1 MAVSP
6 GGIPAE
12 LQEGITAFLGTKK
25 ILLVK
30 RVQLLV
36 KSKYDDYILVLT
48 PWRAYVL
55 LVILPVR
62 VHSSFSFLEVQEIT
76 VREPSLVVI
85 ETDTSSYAFRLMSFD
100 DLEQV
105 VIHVT
110 MSLKK
115 VFPDSSPG
123 TLLKNSPPNLYER
136 IRRITDSLEEMLQ
149 SNQGPCGGFSET
161 YAALCDY
168 NGFTFREEIQWDV
181 DNIYHSQ
188 DCREFN
194 LLDFSHLESRDVAL
208 SVAALSFNLWF
219 TKLYCKDFRLNLE
232 ISEQLLYM
240 LSKSVTL
247 EELVLENSG
256 LKSEFAQRMAQA
268 LSRHPDSV
276 LHTINLAGNQLEDRG
291 IIAFSQHFE
300 KRLKG
305 LQSLNLARTSLTAK
319 GMSTLCQALA
329 ANKAIGSSLRY
340 LDLSGNPSTLAVDDT
355 SSLQSLLC
363 WCSSLSHL
371 SLSGTDCSLDT
382 IFGALAHGCCTSLV
396 HLDLSKNVYSHKRV
410 KDVSPAIK
418 QFFSKA
424 SALRHVS
431 LAGTK
436 LPPDAVRA
444 LLQGLAYN
452 SCISDLHLDLS
463 SCELRSAGAQV
474 IQDLISDANSVSDL
488 DLSDNGFDSDMVTLV
503 LSIGRSKSI
512 RHVSLGKNFN
522 IKSKDGLVDVLHRI
536 VQITQEDDCAL
547 QSLSVAESRLKLG
560 TNVLLSALGSNTSLI
575 ALDISGNAMG
585 DTGAKMLAK
594 ALQINTKLRTVVWDR
609 NNTTGHGLLEVAQA
623 LERNYTLKSMPLPM
637 NDVVQAYR
645 SNPEKTEEAVHKI
658 QSCLT
663 RNQMRR
669 TLPTQT
675 FRLQQGIL
683 TTSSEQM
690 VNEICLSVQKHVD
703 ILSSCLGREV
713 EADILFAEEAIRNA
727 NLSVSILP
735 LLYEAGNTPY
745 QNGKLQHKMECLT
758 EEASQACGREIQAIM
773 QAVLDTV
780 HSLCPAMVQKRGVRD
795 QLVNAMSERIYLQD
809 HLNLSSVL
817 DQMVTDVFS
826 KLNEIKLSVTAA
838 VADCIVD
845 AVLGDL
851 TVAQCKLAE
860 SLPKHGLDL
869 PSLQL
874 ESVEDDAA
882 VPMRGRNPLDIAE
895 KGFAAEE
902 YKMALR
908 RKNKHF
914 RSIRPTPT
922 MRSLSEL
929 ELPAAPKARPA
940 STKDAEPASGL
951 LPCMQPA
958 STESLMDLP
967 TEGEKLEHCTKARP
981 RPNRRHKQPPSK
993 PNVQPVACEN
1003 SEDRS
1008 ITRVDEG
1015 LEDFFSKK
1023 LITEELPPTAL
1034 ETCPGSALLASS
1046 SSRTLK
1052 KKIGNFFAFK
1062 KPKSS
1067 RGSRCEK
1074 EPEGSVTASKSRRSV
1089 LSDILRTPSKAGEP
1103 LSKSEEGGLA
1113 AESGAEPEHS
1123 QTPNSAR
1130 RIRPKYSR
1138 EGKSQSLIL
1147 LSGEDEDALGVRH
1160 DKKRHLEKSDGE
1172 LPSSFEQRVHVM
1184 LHRMGVTKGLAAE
1197 GKKQQNKDSEI
1208 KKAGSD
1214 GDIVDSSAD
1223 SPPPSLKVRTHSMST
1238 AVSFLQKRHLE
1249 KSDGELPSSFEQR
1262 VHVMLH
1268 RMGVTKGLAAE
1279 GKKQQNKDSEIKKAG
1294 SDGDIVDSSAD
1305 SPPPS
1310 LKVRTHSM
1318 STVIL
1323 PRLHTWMET
1332 SAQAVCPAAGH
1343 GNQKPTHALCPVG
1356 GCRLRPST
1364 LELPDSGGETLHAG
1378 YPRLCP
1384 AFPTDTSL
1392 RSSPDNMVEPGIGP
1406 AAPRPAWKALGKQ
1419 LNSELKGKSSDL
1431 PRSSLPIP
1439 EQSGQPELTG
1449 REGWSSSLPRL
1460 GRSTPTALL
1469 RRVSHCGEPGTSTIP
1484 LSLPA
1489 PPDAEDNRLTPRLAA
1504 LSGTSRRAVSI
1515 HEDQLREPDSL
1526 TELENAMIPLRLRRS
1541 PVLKRRNKRNSLV
1554 DPEVTSEPS
1563 PSLDTTDAVMRDQ
1576 PSAEDTPEELQPG
1589 AEAKGD
1595 QPQAAAQTVVNA
1607 QDSTLD
1613 QRSPVP
1619 GQGEPALGQ

>member
-1 MAVSP
+1 MAASP
-6 GGIPAE
+6 EGISAE
-12 LQEGITAFLGTKK
+12 LQEGIIAFLGTKK
-25 ILLVK
+25 VLLLMSI
-30 RVQLLV
+30 QLQV

-55 LVILPVR
+55 PVMLPVR
-62 VHSSFSFLEVQEIT
+62 VHSSFSFLEVREMT

-85 ETDTSSYAFRLMSFD
+85 ETDAVSYAFRFMSFD

-149 SNQGPCGGFSET
+149 SSPGPCGGFSET

-168 NGFTFREEIQWDV
+168 NGFAFREEIQWDV

-219 TKLYCKDFRLNLE
+219 TKLSCKDFRLNQE

-240 LSKSVTL
+240 LSKSVML

-256 LKSEFAQRMAQA
+256 LKADFAQRMAQA
-268 LSRHPDSV
+268 LSNHPDSV

-291 IIAFSQHFE
+291 TLLGRDEFPMKTDVQLQIPLAAAPCPGAVAQGGTDTCLRWHGGSGLSALSSGIIAFSQHVE
-300 KRLKG
+300 KSPRG
-305 LQSLNLARTSLTAK
+305 LQSLSLARTMLTAK
-319 GMSTLCQALA
+319 GMSTLCKALA
-329 ANKAIGSSLRY
+329 DNKAIRSSLRH
-340 LDLSGNPSTLAVDDT
+340 LDLSGNPSTLAGDDI
-355 SSLQSLLC
+355 SNLQSLLHQC
-363 WCSSLSHL
+363 HSLSHL
-371 SLSGTDCSLDT
+371 SLAGTDCPLDAL
-382 IFGALAHGCCTSLV
+382 FGALVHGCRTSLV

-410 KDVSPAIK
+410 KTISPDIK
-418 QFFSKA
+418 EFFSQA
-424 SALRHVS
+424 CALRHVS

-436 LPPDAVRA
+436 LPADVVRA
-444 LLQGLAYN
+444 LLQGLADN
-452 SCISDLHLDLS
+452 SHISDLRLDLS
-463 SCELRSAGAQV
+463 NCELRSAGAQV
-474 IQDLISDANSVSDL
+474 IQDLIPDTSSISSL
-488 DLSDNGFDSDMVTLV
+488 DLSDNGFDPDMVTLV

-522 IKSKDGLVDVLHRI
+522 IKSKEGLLDVLHRI
-536 VQITQEDDCAL
+536 VQLTQEDDCPL

-594 ALQINTKLRTVVWDR
+594 ALQINTKLRTVVWDK
-609 NNTTGHGLLEVAQA
+609 NNTTAHGLLEVAQA

-637 NDVVQAYR
+637 SDVAQAYR
-645 SNPEKTEEAVHKI
+645 SNPEKTEEAVHKL

-663 RNQMRR
+663 RNQLRR

-703 ILSSCLGREV
+703 ILSACPGREA
-713 EADILFAEEAIRNA
+713 EADILCAEEAIRNA

-745 QNGKLQHKMECLT
+745 QNGKLQHKLECLT
-758 EEASQACGREIQAIM
+758 EEASQTCSWEIQAIM
-773 QAVLDTV
+773 QAALDTA
-780 HSLCPAMVQKRGVRD
+780 HSLCPAVVQKSGVRD

-809 HLNLSSVL
+809 HLNLSAVL
-817 DQMVTDVFS
+817 DQMITDVFS

-860 SLPKHGLDL
+860 SLPKQGLDL
-869 PSLQL
+869 PALL
-874 ESVEDDAA
+874 PEPAEDDATA
-882 VPMRGRNPLDIAE
+882 PVRGRNPPDL
-895 KGFAAEE
+895 AAEE

-922 MRSLSEL
+922 VRSVSEL
-929 ELPAAPKARPA
+929 EPAAGRDASGLRAHRVPPSLSPAALPARPA
-940 STKDAEPASGL
+940 STKDAEPASGS
-951 LPCMQPA
+951 LPSTQPA
-958 STESLMDLP
+958 TTAGSLMDLP
-967 TEGEKLEHCTKARP
+967 TAGEKLEHCTKARP

-1015 LEDFFSKK
+1015 LEDFFAKR
-1023 LITEELPPTAL
+1023 LIPEELPPMAL
-1034 ETCPGSALLASS
+1034 DTCLGSAPLAPSG
-1046 SSRTLK
+1046 SRTLK

-1074 EPEGSVTASKSRRSV
+1074 EPEGGPAAHRSRRSM
-1089 LSDILRTPSKAGEP
+1089 LSDILRAPSKAGEAGKP

-1113 AESGAEPEHS
+1113 AEPQAEPKHC
-1123 QTPNSAR
+1123 QTPDSAR

-1160 DKKRHLEKSDGE
+1160 DKKRHLEKSEGE
-1172 LPSSFEQRVHVM
+1172 LPGSFEQRVQVM
-1184 LHRMGVTKGLAAE
+1184 LHRIGVTKGPAIE
-1197 GKKQQNKDSEI
+1197 GKKQQSKDSEI

-1223 SPPPSLKVRTHSMST
+1223 SPPSLKARTHSMST
-1238 AVSFLQKRHLE
+1238 DAPFRSPAVTVE
-1249 KSDGELPSSFEQR
+1249 PSA
-1262 VHVMLH
+1262 
-1268 RMGVTKGLAAE
+1268 GLAE
-1279 GKKQQNKDSEIKKAG
+1279 
-1294 SDGDIVDSSAD
+1294 
-1305 SPPPS
+1305 
-1310 LKVRTHSM
+1310 
-1318 STVIL
+1318 
-1323 PRLHTWMET
+1323 
-1332 SAQAVCPAAGH
+1332 
-1343 GNQKPTHALCPVG
+1343 
-1356 GCRLRPST
+1356 
-1364 LELPDSGGETLHAG
+1364 
-1378 YPRLCP
+1378 
-1384 AFPTDTSL
+1384 
-1392 RSSPDNMVEPGIGP
+1392 
-1406 AAPRPAWKALGKQ
+1406 PRPAWKALGMQ
-1419 LNSELKGKSSDL
+1419 LPAELQGTSSDQPRRSYVLAEPSRL
-1431 PRSSLPIP
+1431 PEPR
-1439 EQSGQPELTG
+1439 G
-1449 REGWSSSLPRL
+1449 REGWSSSLPRP
-1460 GRSTPTALL
+1460 GRSAPAALP
-1469 RRVSHCGEPGTSTIP
+1469 RRVSHGGDAGASSP
-1484 LSLPA
+1484 LAA
-1489 PPDAEDNRLTPRLAA
+1489 PPDTEDNRLTPQLAA
-1504 LSGTSRRAVSI
+1504 PRGTSRRAVSI
-1515 HEDQLREPDSL
+1515 HEEQLREPECPA
-1526 TELENAMIPLRLRRS
+1526 ELGTGTVPLRLRRS
-1541 PVLKRRNKRNSLV
+1541 PVFKRRTKHDSLLE
-1554 DPEVTSEPS
+1554 PEGEPG
-1563 PSLDTTDAVMRDQ
+1563 PSSDTAGAMPQDWPRARL
-1576 PSAEDTPEELQPG
+1576 EESQ
-1589 AEAKGD
+1589 AEAGTKGK
-1595 QPQAAAQTVVNA
+1595 QPQALAQTVANA
-1607 QDSTLD
+1607 QDSAAID
-1613 QRSPVP
+1613 QRRPVP

>member
-1 MAVSP
+1 MAASP
-6 GGIPAE
+6 RGISTE

-25 ILLVK
+25 VLLVMSI
-30 RVQLLV
+30 QLQV
-36 KSKYDDYILVLT
+36 KSKYNDYILVLT

-55 LVILPVR
+55 AVVLPPVR
-62 VHSSFSFLEVQEIT
+62 VHSSFSFLEVKEMT

-85 ETDTSSYAFRLMSFD
+85 ETDAASYAFRFMSFD

-136 IRRITDSLEEMLQ
+136 IRQITDSLEEMLQ
-149 SNQGPCGGFSET
+149 SSLGPCGGFSET

-168 NGFTFREEIQWDV
+168 NGFAFREEIQWDV

-188 DCREFN
+188 DCRDFN

-219 TKLYCKDFRLNLE
+219 TKLSCKDFRLNQE

-256 LKSEFAQRMAQA
+256 LKADFAQRMAQV
-268 LSRHPDSV
+268 LSNHPDSV

-291 IIAFSQHFE
+291 TQLLGQDKFPPMKTDVQLCIPLPPAPHPGAVAQSGMDTHLHHGHSGLSALSSGIIAFSRHME
-300 KRLKG
+300 KSPKG
-305 LQSLNLARTSLTAK
+305 LQSLSLARNTLTAK
-319 GMSTLCQALA
+319 GMSTLCKALA
-329 ANKAIGSSLRY
+329 DNKAIGSSLRH
-340 LDLSGNPSTLAVDDT
+340 LDLSGNPGALVGDDI
-355 SSLQSLLC
+355 SNLQSLLRQC
-363 WCSSLSHL
+363 HSLSHL
-371 SLSGTDCSLDT
+371 SLAGTDCPLDT
-382 IFGALAHGCCTSLV
+382 IFGALVHGCHTSLV
-396 HLDLSKNVYSHKRV
+396 HLDLSKNAYSHKRV
-410 KDVSPAIK
+410 KTTSPDIK
-418 QFFSKA
+418 EFFSQA
-424 SALRHVS
+424 CALRHVS

-436 LPPDAVRA
+436 LPADTVRA
-444 LLQGLAYN
+444 LLQGLAEN
-452 SCISDLHLDLS
+452 SHISDLRLDLS
-463 SCELRSAGAQV
+463 NCELRSAGAQV
-474 IQDLISDANSVSDL
+474 IQDLIPDASSISNL
-488 DLSDNGFDSDMVTLV
+488 DLSDNGFDPDMVTLV

-522 IKSKDGLVDVLHRI
+522 IKSKEGLLDVLHRI
-536 VQITQEDDCAL
+536 VQLTQEDDCPL

-594 ALQINTKLRTVVWDR
+594 ALQINTKLRTVIWDR
-609 NNTTGHGLLEVAQA
+609 NNTTAHGLLEVAQA

-637 NDVVQAYR
+637 CDVAQAYR
-645 SNPEKTEEAVHKI
+645 SNPEKTEEAVHKL

-663 RNQMRR
+663 RNQLRR
-669 TLPTQT
+669 TLPAQT

-703 ILSSCLGREV
+703 ILSACPGREM
-713 EADILFAEEAIRNA
+713 EADILCAEEAIRNA

-745 QNGKLQHKMECLT
+745 QNSKLQHKLECLT
-758 EEASQACGREIQAIM
+758 EEASQTCGREIQAIM
-773 QAVLDTV
+773 QAVLDTA
-780 HSLCPAMVQKRGVRD
+780 HSLCPAVVQKSRVRD

-809 HLNLSSVL
+809 HLNLSTVL
-817 DQMVTDVFS
+817 DQMITDIFS

-860 SLPKHGLDL
+860 SLPKQGLDIPALL
-869 PSLQL
+869 PELA
-874 ESVEDDAA
+874 EDDAA
-882 VPMRGRNPLDIAE
+882 TPARGRNPLDL
-895 KGFAAEE
+895 AAEE

-922 MRSLSEL
+922 VRSVSEL
-929 ELPAAPKARPA
+929 EPAAGRDASGLRAHRAPPSLSPAAPPARPA

-951 LPCMQPA
+951 LPSTQPA
-958 STESLMDLP
+958 TTTTAGSLMDLP
-967 TEGEKLEHCTKARP
+967 TAGEKLEHCTKARP

-1015 LEDFFSKK
+1015 LEDFFAKR
-1023 LITEELPPTAL
+1023 LIPEELPPMAP
-1034 ETCPGSALLASS
+1034 ETCVGSAPLVPSG
-1046 SSRTLK
+1046 SRTLK

-1067 RGSRCEK
+1067 RGLRCEK
-1074 EPEGSVTASKSRRSV
+1074 EPEGGPTAPRSRRSM
-1089 LSDILRTPSKAGEP
+1089 LSDILRAPSKASEAGKP

-1113 AESGAEPEHS
+1113 AEPRAEPEHC
-1123 QTPNSAR
+1123 QTPDSAR

-1147 LSGEDEDALGVRH
+1147 LSGEDEDALAVRH
-1160 DKKRHLEKSDGE
+1160 DKKRHLEKSEGE
-1172 LPSSFEQRVHVM
+1172 LPGSFEQRMQVM
-1184 LHRMGVTKGLAAE
+1184 LHRIGVSKGPAAE
-1197 GKKQQNKDSEI
+1197 GKKQQSKDNEI

-1223 SPPPSLKVRTHSMST
+1223 SPAALKARTHSMST
-1238 AVSFLQKRHLE
+1238 DAPFRS
-1249 KSDGELPSSFEQR
+1249 
-1262 VHVMLH
+1262 
-1268 RMGVTKGLAAE
+1268 
-1279 GKKQQNKDSEIKKAG
+1279 
-1294 SDGDIVDSSAD
+1294 
-1305 SPPPS
+1305 
-1310 LKVRTHSM
+1310 
-1318 STVIL
+1318 
-1323 PRLHTWMET
+1323 
-1332 SAQAVCPAAGH
+1332 PAA
-1343 GNQKPTHALCPVG
+1343 VM
-1356 GCRLRPST
+1356 
-1364 LELPDSGGETLHAG
+1364 E
-1378 YPRLCP
+1378 PR
-1384 AFPTDTSL
+1384 ASL
-1392 RSSPDNMVEPGIGP
+1392 AEPQ
-1406 AAPRPAWKALGKQ
+1406 PAWKALGRQ
-1419 LNSELKGKSSDL
+1419 LPAEPQGTSSNQPRHSFVLAEL
-1431 PRSSLPIP
+1431 
-1439 EQSGQPELTG
+1439 SGLTEPGG
-1449 REGWSSSLPRL
+1449 REDWSSSLPRP
-1460 GRSTPTALL
+1460 GRSVPVALP
-1469 RRVSHCGEPGTSTIP
+1469 RRVSHSGEVGASSPPPT
-1484 LSLPA
+1484 
-1489 PPDAEDNRLTPRLAA
+1489 PPDTEDNRLTLRLAA
-1504 LSGTSRRAVSI
+1504 LWGTGRRAVSV
-1515 HEDQLREPDSL
+1515 HEEQLREPECSA
-1526 TELENAMIPLRLRRS
+1526 ELGSTVPLRLRRS
-1541 PVLKRRNKRNSLV
+1541 PVFRRRTKHDSL
-1554 DPEVTSEPS
+1554 PEPEGKAG
-1563 PSLDTTDAVMRDQ
+1563 PSLGAAGAMLQDQ
-1576 PSAEDTPEELQPG
+1576 PCAGLEELQ
-1589 AEAKGD
+1589 AETGTEGE
-1595 QPQAAAQTVVNA
+1595 QPQALAQTVANA
-1607 QDSTLD
+1607 QDSAAVD
-1613 QRSPVP
+1613 QRRPVP
-1619 GQGEPALGQ
+1619 GRGEPALGQ

>member
-1 MAVSP
+1 ILWP
-6 GGIPAE
+6 
-12 LQEGITAFLGTKK
+12 LQVA
-25 ILLVK
+25 
-30 RVQLLV
+30 
-36 KSKYDDYILVLT
+36 
-48 PWRAYVL
+48 
-55 LVILPVR
+55 
-62 VHSSFSFLEVQEIT
+62 
-76 VREPSLVVI
+76 I
-85 ETDTSSYAFRLMSFD
+85 ETDTSSYAFRLMSFED
-100 DLEQV
+100 VEQV

-123 TLLKNSPPNLYER
+123 TLLKNSPPDVYER
-136 IRRITDSLEEMLQ
+136 ICRITESLEEMLQ

-219 TKLYCKDFRLNLE
+219 TRLYCKDFRLNLE

-240 LSKSVTL
+240 LSKSVKL

-256 LKSEFAQRMAQA
+256 LKADFAQRMAQA

-276 LHTINLAGNQLEDRG
+276 LHSINLAGNQLEDRG
-291 IIAFSQHFE
+291 VIAFSRHVE

-305 LQSLNLARTSLTAK
+305 LQSLSLARTSLTAK
-319 GMSTLCQALA
+319 AGMSTLCQALA
-329 ANKAIGSSLRY
+329 ANEVIGSSLRH
-340 LDLSGNPSTLAVDDT
+340 LDLSGNPGTLALDDT

-363 WCSSLSHL
+363 RCDSLSHL
-371 SLSGTDCSLDT
+371 SLSGTDCSLDSVNPCPRVSFT
-382 IFGALAHGCCTSLV
+382 IITVPFGAWGAGGVMVLPNVSRHFLQIFGALAHGCCTSLV

-424 SALRHVS
+424 CALRHVS

-444 LLQGLAYN
+444 LLQGLADN
-452 SCISDLHLDLS
+452 SGISDLHLDLS

-560 TNVLLSALGSNTSLI
+560 TNVLLSALGSNTSLV

-637 NDVVQAYR
+637 SDVAQAYR

-658 QSCLT
+658 QSYLM

-669 TLPTQT
+669 ALPTQT

-703 ILSSCLGREV
+703 VLSSCLGREV
-713 EADILFAEEAIRNA
+713 ETDILFAEEAIRNA

-758 EEASQACGREIQAIM
+758 EEVSQACSREIQAIM
-773 QAVLDTV
+773 QAVLDTA
-780 HSLCPAMVQKRGVRD
+780 HNLCPDMVQKRGVRD

-809 HLNLSSVL
+809 HLHLSSVL
-817 DQMVTDVFS
+817 DQLVTDVFS

-838 VADCIVD
+838 VADCMVD

-851 TVAQCKLAE
+851 SAAQCKLAE
-860 SLPKHGLDL
+860 SLLKHGLEL

-874 ESVEDDAA
+874 EAAEDDAA
-882 VPMRGRNPLDIAE
+882 APMRGRSPLESAE

-902 YKMALR
+902 VGLGSLRACAVSRPPEGSDAQPPGAAAL
-908 RKNKHF
+908 
-914 RSIRPTPT
+914 
-922 MRSLSEL
+922 M
-929 ELPAAPKARPA
+929 ELPTHGHR
-940 STKDAEPASGL
+940 
-951 LPCMQPA
+951 
-958 STESLMDLP
+958 
-967 TEGEKLEHCTKARP
+967 LEHCTKARP
-981 RPNRRHKQPPSK
+981 RPNRTHRQPPSK
-993 PNVQPVACEN
+993 PSVQPVACEN

-1023 LITEELPPTAL
+1023 LITEELPPVAL
-1034 ETCPGSALLASS
+1034 ETCPGSTLPASS

-1074 EPEGSVTASKSRRSV
+1074 EPEGATAPKSRRSM
-1089 LSDILRTPSKAGEP
+1089 LSDILRAPSKAGEA

-1113 AESGAEPEHS
+1113 GEARAEAEHS
-1123 QTPNSAR
+1123 HTPDAAR

-1172 LPSSFEQRVHVM
+1172 LPNSFEQRMHLM
-1184 LHRMGVTKGLAAE
+1184 LHRMGVTKGLATEA
-1197 GKKQQNKDSEI
+1197 KKQQNKDSEI

-1223 SPPPSLKVRTHSMST
+1223 SPPPSLKVRTHS
-1238 AVSFLQKRHLE
+1238 VS
-1249 KSDGELPSSFEQR
+1249 
-1262 VHVMLH
+1262 
-1268 RMGVTKGLAAE
+1268 
-1279 GKKQQNKDSEIKKAG
+1279 
-1294 SDGDIVDSSAD
+1294 
-1305 SPPPS
+1305 
-1310 LKVRTHSM
+1310 
-1318 STVIL
+1318 
-1323 PRLHTWMET
+1323 
-1332 SAQAVCPAAGH
+1332 
-1343 GNQKPTHALCPVG
+1343 
-1356 GCRLRPST
+1356 
-1364 LELPDSGGETLHAG
+1364 
-1378 YPRLCP
+1378 
-1384 AFPTDTSL
+1384 
-1392 RSSPDNMVEPGIGP
+1392 
-1406 AAPRPAWKALGKQ
+1406 
-1419 LNSELKGKSSDL
+1419 
-1431 PRSSLPIP
+1431 
-1439 EQSGQPELTG
+1439 TG
-1449 REGWSSSLPRL
+1449 RS
-1460 GRSTPTALL
+1460 
-1469 RRVSHCGEPGTSTIP
+1469 
-1484 LSLPA
+1484 
-1489 PPDAEDNRLTPRLAA
+1489 
-1504 LSGTSRRAVSI
+1504 
-1515 HEDQLREPDSL
+1515 
-1526 TELENAMIPLRLRRS
+1526 
-1541 PVLKRRNKRNSLV
+1541 
-1554 DPEVTSEPS
+1554 
-1563 PSLDTTDAVMRDQ
+1563 
-1576 PSAEDTPEELQPG
+1576 
-1589 AEAKGD
+1589 
-1595 QPQAAAQTVVNA
+1595 
-1607 QDSTLD
+1607 
-1613 QRSPVP
+1613 
-1619 GQGEPALGQ
+1619 

>member
-12 LQEGITAFLGTKK
+12 LQEGIAAFLGMKE

-30 RVQLLV
+30 RVQLQV
-36 KSKYDDYILVLT
+36 KSKYDNYILVLT
-48 PWRAYVL
+48 SWRAYML
-55 LVILPVR
+55 LVMLPVR
-62 VHSSFSFLEVQEIT
+62 VHGSFSFLEVREIT
-76 VREPSLVVI
+76 VQEPSLVVI
-85 ETDTSSYAFRLMSFD
+85 ETDTSSYAFRLKSFD

-136 IRRITDSLEEMLQ
+136 IRRIIDSLEEMLQ

-194 LLDFSHLESRDVAL
+194 LLDFSHLESRDIAL

-256 LKSEFAQRMAQA
+256 LKFDFAQRMAQA

-300 KRLKG
+300 KRPKG
-305 LQSLNLARTSLTAK
+305 LQSLNLSRTSLTAK

-329 ANKAIGSSLRY
+329 ANETIGSSLRH
-340 LDLSGNPSTLAVDDT
+340 LDLSGNPSTLAMDDT

-363 WCSSLSHL
+363 RCSSLSHL

-382 IFGALAHGCCTSLV
+382 LFGVLAHGCCTSLV
-396 HLDLSKNVYSHKRV
+396 HLDLSKNVYSHKKV

-424 SALRHVS
+424 CALKHVS

-474 IQDLISDANSVSDL
+474 IQDLISDANSISDL

-522 IKSKDGLVDVLHRI
+522 IKSKEGLVDVLHRI
-536 VQITQEDDCAL
+536 VQITQEDDCTL

-594 ALQINTKLRTVVWDR
+594 ALQINTKLRTVIWDR
-609 NNTTGHGLLEVAQA
+609 NNTTGYGLLEVAQA

-745 QNGKLQHKMECLT
+745 QNGKLQHNMECLT

-780 HSLCPAMVQKRGVRD
+780 HNLCPAMLQKRGVRD

-851 TVAQCKLAE
+851 TVAQCRLAE
-860 SLPKHGLDL
+860 SLSKHGLDL

-874 ESVEDDAA
+874 EPIEDDAA
-882 VPMRGRNPLDIAE
+882 VPMRGRNPLDITE
-895 KGFAAEE
+895 KGFATEE

-929 ELPAAPKARPA
+929 ELQASRDASGLQTHRAPLSLSPAAPKARPA
-940 STKDAEPASGL
+940 STKDAEPASSL
-951 LPCMQPA
+951 LPCTQPA

-1015 LEDFFSKK
+1015 LEDFFAKR

-1034 ETCPGSALLASS
+1034 ETCPGSTLLASS

-1067 RGSRCEK
+1067 RGSR
-1074 EPEGSVTASKSRRSV
+1074 
-1089 LSDILRTPSKAGEP
+1089 
-1103 LSKSEEGGLA
+1103 
-1113 AESGAEPEHS
+1113 
-1123 QTPNSAR
+1123 
-1130 RIRPKYSR
+1130 IRPKYSR

-1147 LSGEDEDALGVRH
+1147 LSGEEEDTLGVRH
-1160 DKKRHLEKSDGE
+1160 DKKKHLEKSEGE
-1172 LPSSFEQRVHVM
+1172 LPNSFEQRVHVM
-1184 LHRMGVTKGLAAE
+1184 LHRMGVTKSLAAE
-1197 GKKQQNKDSEI
+1197 GKKEQNKDSEI

-1214 GDIVDSSAD
+1214 GDIVDSSVD
-1223 SPPPSLKVRTHSMST
+1223 SPPPSLKVRIHSMS
-1238 AVSFLQKRHLE
+1238 
-1249 KSDGELPSSFEQR
+1249 
-1262 VHVMLH
+1262 
-1268 RMGVTKGLAAE
+1268 
-1279 GKKQQNKDSEIKKAG
+1279 
-1294 SDGDIVDSSAD
+1294 
-1305 SPPPS
+1305 
-1310 LKVRTHSM
+1310 
-1318 STVIL
+1318 
-1323 PRLHTWMET
+1323 
-1332 SAQAVCPAAGH
+1332 
-1343 GNQKPTHALCPVG
+1343 
-1356 GCRLRPST
+1356 
-1364 LELPDSGGETLHAG
+1364 
-1378 YPRLCP
+1378 
-1384 AFPTDTSL
+1384 TDTSL
-1392 RSSPDNMVEPGIGP
+1392 RSSIANTVEPSTGP
-1406 AAPRPAWKALGKQ
+1406 ATTRPAWKALGKQ
-1419 LNSELKGKSSDL
+1419 PNAELKGKSSDL
-1431 PRSSLPIP
+1431 PRHSLPIP
-1439 EQSGQPELTG
+1439 EQSGQPDPTG
-1449 REGWSSSLPRL
+1449 QEGWSSSLPQR

-1469 RRVSHCGEPGTSTIP
+1469 RRVSHCGEPGTSTTP
-1484 LSLPA
+1484 PSLPA
-1489 PPDAEDNRLTPRLAA
+1489 PPDAEDIRLTPRLAA

-1515 HEDQLREPDSL
+1515 HEDQLREPDCL
-1526 TELENAMIPLRLRRS
+1526 TELENLMIPLRLRRS
-1541 PVLKRRNKRNSLV
+1541 PVLKRRNKRNSLA
-1554 DPEVTSEPS
+1554 DPEVTSEPG
-1563 PSLDTTDAVMRDQ
+1563 PSLDTTDAVMQDR
-1576 PSAEDTPEELQPG
+1576 PSTGDIPEELQPG

-1595 QPQAAAQTVVNA
+1595 QPQATAQTVANA
-1607 QDSTLD
+1607 QDPTLD

-1619 GQGEPALGQ
+1619 GQGERALGQ